1 MALPAW
7 LGFSG
12 WRRARPTEALLAS
25 LGALLVVGCGGSSSP
40 ADRVAGQSEFQS
52 VAPGSNQGTGKGG
65 NSLSAGGVSDAAPQ
79 AGNGTSSAAATPTTR
94 TVEETDLYRLE
105 GDRLYYLNSYRGLMV
120 FDVSNVDQPKLLGR
134 SPIYGSPV
142 EMIVRNG
149 IASVV
154 VADWYGTDEKGAPFY
169 GSIVRGIDATDPANM
184 KILGDARLGGW
195 VRDTRVVGDVLYAV
209 TEDSGYVF
217 GGYYGG
223 GVVSDGAGYGYSGA
237 SVSVSSVNIAG
248 GNVAAVSKYDLGGSG
263 GVFNVTQS
271 SILLAHSTVSTDKDG
286 NEIPTGNTEL
296 IYLDISDPHGLI
308 QPRGAISFP
317 GYVQGWGA
325 DNGRWNLDFA
335 DGKTAHA
342 LACGAAYCDA
352 SQALVLATADFTTP
366 DAPTLA
372 STLQIAATGWSA
384 AARFDSGRMY
394 LTPGTNYS
402 YGTQTNPALPVQIYD
417 LANPKAPVLAGSTQ
431 IQGEVWN
438 IIPAGDRL
446 FVLGNE
452 YIPGQQYYS
461 ASQVSLRYLDVS
473 NAANPTVLGTSKFG
487 DGWAWTPA
495 AGTFKAFTMDQSKG
509 LVVLPFSGWD
519 NDSQAYN
526 NGLQLIEFNEASVRT
541 AGASHSKGWVERG
554 IFVGSRLVSLSDLAL
569 SVVDYSDHDNPT
581 VVSELTLARNVVNVR
596 PLGAAAAELSSD
608 FWGYDTDHSTLRVL
622 PTDQVEENV
631 SGIAASELEI
641 DGQGAQSFHNGSLA
655 YIVSNVCA
663 QESSDDPNGK
673 GNYCAAWTQQ
683 VQVVDYSSGSIA
695 KRGSV
700 RLPNLGNYYG
710 YYGGFYGYY
719 WYDWYNG
726 SDVVQVGGDALAFR
740 RWTPNYDSSGRY
752 VDSQESLFLV
762 DLSNADAPSVASTVI
777 TDDPNGWWGDMRAV
791 GNDLYTSH
799 YEWERN
805 WSYDNGVYDPGVVR
819 YYLDRID
826 FSDRTAPRVAEKVN
840 VPGVLAGVS
849 EADPSVVY
857 TIDYRWS
864 NNNETNEFDVLKL
877 AGGHAYLQGSVEL
890 PGYVGNTFV
899 RGQKA
904 YLSSQTYDDAS
915 STSTMQL
922 IELELSDPSR
932 PRVLSAPAQPGWGWL
947 VGVEGDRALVSSG
960 WANQGIDVYRLADSA
975 APKYDQFIRTRGWGL
990 SSLARQDNQL
1000 FLSSGYWG
1008 TQVVDLSQ

>member
-1 MALPAW
+1 MAQRWSHRFSGSRFARSIEAW
-7 LGFSG
+7 L
-12 WRRARPTEALLAS
+12 AS
-25 LGALLVVGCGGSSSP
+25 FGAVLVVGCGSSGSP
-40 ADRVAGQSEFQS
+40 ADRVMGQSEFQS
-52 VAPGSNQGTGKGG
+52 VAPGANQSRGG
-65 NSLSAGGVSDAAPQ
+65 SLSLNAGASDTAPQ
-79 AGNGTSSAAATPTTR
+79 AGGKTATSSASTTPR

-120 FDVSNVDQPKLLGR
+120 FDVSNVDAPKLLGR

-169 GSIVRGIDATDPANM
+169 GSIVRGIDATDPTNM
-184 KILGDARLGGW
+184 KILGDAHLGGW

-209 TEDSGYVF
+209 TEDYGYTF
-217 GGYYGG
+217 GGFYGG
-223 GVVSDGAGYGYSGA
+223 LAADGAVYGYGQD
-237 SVSVSSVNIAG
+237 SVSVTSVNIAG
-248 GNVAAVSKYDLGGSG
+248 GNVATVTSYNLSGQG
-263 GVFNVTQS
+263 GVFNVTPS
-271 SILLAHSTVSTDKDG
+271 SILLAHSTATTDVNG
-286 NEIPTGNTEL
+286 NQTPTGNTEL
-296 IYLDISDPHGLI
+296 VYLDITDPNGTIH
-308 QPRGAISFP
+308 PRGALSFP
-317 GYVQGWGA
+317 GFVQGWGA

-342 LACGAAYCDA
+342 LACATAYCDVN
-352 SQALVLATADFTTP
+352 QALVLATADFTNP
-366 DAPTLA
+366 DAPALA
-372 STLQIAATGWSA
+372 STLQIPSTGWSP

-394 LTPGTNYS
+394 LTPGSNYD
-402 YGTQTNPALPVQIYD
+402 YGTQPNPALPLQIYD
-417 LANPKAPVLAGSTQ
+417 LSKPKAPVLAGSTELSGQ
-431 IQGEVWN
+431 VWN
-438 IIPAGDRL
+438 LIPAGDRL
-446 FVLGNE
+446 FALGNE
-452 YIPGQQYYS
+452 YVPGDQYYS

-473 NAANPTVLGTSKFG
+473 NAAAPVVLGTSKFG

-495 AGTFKAFTMDQSKG
+495 AGTFKAFTMDQTQG

-519 NDSQAYN
+519 EASQAYN
-526 NGLQLIEFNEASVRT
+526 NGLQLIEFDDKSVRT

-569 SVVDYSDHDNPT
+569 SVVDYTDRENPR
-581 VVSELTLARNVVNVR
+581 VVTELTLARNVVNVH
-596 PLGAAAAELSSD
+596 PLGDSVAELASD

-622 PTDQVEENV
+622 PTAQVEENV
-631 SGIAASELEI
+631 SSVAASELEL

-663 QESSDDPNGK
+663 AESAPDPTGK
-673 GNYCAAWTQQ
+673 GSYCTAWTQE
-683 VQVVDYSSGSIA
+683 VAAVDYSSGSIQ

-700 RLPNLGNYYG
+700 RLPNLGSSYA

-740 RWTPNYDSSGRY
+740 RWTPSYDSSGAY
-752 VDSQESLFLV
+752 VDAQESLFLV
-762 DLSNADAPSVASTVI
+762 DLSNPDAPSVASTVI

-791 GNDLYTSH
+791 GNELYTSH
-799 YEWERN
+799 YEWERI
-805 WSYDNGVYDPGVVR
+805 STYQNGVYDPGVVR

-826 FSDRTAPRVAEKVN
+826 FSNRSAPHVAEKVN
-840 VPGVLAGVS
+840 VPGMLVGAS
-849 EADPSVVY
+849 ETDPSVVY
-857 TIDYRWS
+857 TIDYRWTGDDES
-864 NNNETNEFDVLKL
+864 NEFDVLKL
-877 AGGHAYLQGSVEL
+877 AGGHAYLQGTVTL

-899 RGQKA
+899 RGPKA
-904 YLSSQTYDDAS
+904 YLSSQTYDSTS
-915 STSTMQL
+915 STSSMQL
-922 IELELSDPSR
+922 LELDLSNPSA
-932 PRVLSAPAQPGWGWL
+932 PRVLAAPSTQGWGWL

-960 WANQGIDVYRLADSA
+960 WADQGIDVYRLADGA

-990 SSLARQDNQL
+990 SSLARQDEQL